1 MKKHGFT
8 QRSLSLACGLTERRI
23 ETLIARKGF
32 PDADEAL
39 KIAQALHTSVEYL
52 VTGRKPDTGPIIQK
66 LESALDDLKKL

>member
-52 VTGRKPDTGPIIQK
+52 VTGIEPKNSK
-66 LESALDDLKKL
+66 AAVLDDLQAFINSHR